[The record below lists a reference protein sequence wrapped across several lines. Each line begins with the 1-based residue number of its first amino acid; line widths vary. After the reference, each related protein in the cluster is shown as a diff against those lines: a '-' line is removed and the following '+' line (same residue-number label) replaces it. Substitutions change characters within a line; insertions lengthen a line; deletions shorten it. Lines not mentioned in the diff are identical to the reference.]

1 MLKRFWLGLT
11 QVTTVLVLIF
21 FIFWALK
28 PQWLPSSA
36 MQWLSSGKIN
46 AGTNNVSLK
55 PSIAPSNMAGLS
67 YHDAVK
73 IALPSV
79 VKVQAVRSMSD
90 ANSDAAMNEISEQA
104 PPQNTEEQGS
114 GVILDAQGYI
124 VTNYHVIQN
133 ADKIQVYLNN
143 GSKVPAVFVG
153 ADPDSDLAVLKIEAE
168 GLVNITLGHDK
179 DLQIG
184 DVVLAIGNP
193 FDVGQSVS
201 MGIVSALHRNQ
212 LGISTF
218 EDFIQTDAAINHGNS
233 GGALVDSNGNLV
245 GINTAIWVNNDKS
258 TGVGFAIPASTM
270 QEIAKSIIETGEYVR
285 GYVGV
290 STQIL
295 TPVIAKQ
302 FNYSQPHG
310 VIVSGLAPS
319 APAADAGLIVGD
331 ILMKLN
337 DAIIKGGAQMKADIA
352 LLKPGS
358 TALFTVFRKGQEME
372 VAVVVGKRPSTQ
384 VAK

>member
-1 MLKRFWLGLT
+1 
-11 QVTTVLVLIF
+11 
-21 FIFWALK
+21 
-28 PQWLPSSA
+28 
-36 MQWLSSGKIN
+36 
-46 AGTNNVSLK
+46 
-55 PSIAPSNMAGLS
+55 
-67 YHDAVK
+67 
-73 IALPSV
+73 
-79 VKVQAVRSMSD
+79 
-90 ANSDAAMNEISEQA
+90 
-104 PPQNTEEQGS
+104 
-114 GVILDAQGYI
+114 
-124 VTNYHVIQN
+124 
-133 ADKIQVYLNN
+133 
-143 GSKVPAVFVG
+143 VG

-337 DAIIKGGAQMKADIA
+337 DAIIKGGGQMKADIA

-384 VAK
+384 MAK